1 MSNNNPAQTDGKS
14 GHSKPGHSVIRKAV
28 VDSGLSERLSAVSDS
43 SRDFQSPLVSVRDE
57 RSHES

>member
-1 MSNNNPAQTDGKS
+1 MSNNNPAQTDGNS
-14 GHSKPGHSVIRKAV
+14 RHSMIRKAV
-28 VDSGLSERLSAVSDS
+28 VDSGLSERLSAVGDS